1 MNVYGRR
8 KLLEKYYL
16 RVNKKNMILI
26 IDNYDSFT
34 YNLFQYLSEVSNSS
48 VEVIRNDKISIEEIK
63 ELKPS
68 HIILSPGPCTPNE
81 TGICQTLIKE
91 LHSFC
96 PILGVCLGHQ
106 TIAQVFGA
114 KVIKA
119 KRQMHGK
126 TSKIIHD
133 NQDIFESCNK
143 IITVARYHSLIVK
156 DLPSEVKIRAITEND
171 EIMAI
176 SHRKHPHIIGI
187 QFHPESILTK
197 SGKDILKSFVK
208 REKQDFYGNNTT
220 LRWP

>member
-1 MNVYGRR
+1 
-8 KLLEKYYL
+8 
-16 RVNKKNMILI
+16 MILI

-34 YNLFQYLSEVSNSS
+34 YNLFQYVSEVSKAETEP
-48 VEVIRNDKISIEEIK
+48 EVIVKRNDCISIEEIK
-63 ELKPS
+63 KLNPS
-68 HIILSPGPCTPNE
+68 HIIISPGPCTPNE
-81 TGICQTLIKE
+81 TGICQTLVKE
-91 LHSFC
+91 LKELC

-126 TSKIIHD
+126 TSQIIHD
-133 NQDIFESCNK
+133 NQDIFENCNK

-156 DLPSEVKIRAITEND
+156 DLPTEINIRAITKSN

-176 SHRKHPHIIGI
+176 SHKKHPHIIGI

-208 REKQDFYGNNTT
+208 RKKQDFYGNNST
-220 LRWP
+220 LRWS